1 MPKIVDTRYT
11 QDRELS
17 WLRFNERVLV
27 EAKDESVPLMERL
40 KFAAIFTSNLD
51 EFFMIRVGS
60 LCDLTLVK
68 EPHFDARTGQT
79 PDQQLSAIYQ
89 AVTPLYKM
97 RDKVV
102 DQLEK
107 RLRTCN
113 ICRMTM
119 DEMDTKERK
128 QVENWF
134 RDELQPIL
142 SPQVVDSRH
151 PFPHLSN
158 KVLNIVLRLQSDGQ
172 EALGLIPIPQSLPP
186 YFVLRERGV
195 RYILTED
202 VLLEYAKSS
211 SPPSAS
217 RARRSAPS
225 PATPTSAPRTRPMT
239 WTRTTASTCARL

>member
-17 WLRFNERVLV
+17 WLRFNERVLE

-158 KVLNIVLRLQSDGQ
+158 KVLNIVLRLQSDDQ

-202 VLLEYAKSS
+202 VLLEYAKKLFPTFSVQGKAVCS
-211 SPPSAS
+211 VTRNADISPEDEA
-217 RARRSAPS
+217 
-225 PATPTSAPRTRPMT
+225 
-239 WTRTTASTCARL
+239 

>member
-1 MPKIVDTRYT
+1 
-11 QDRELS
+11 
-17 WLRFNERVLV
+17 
-27 EAKDESVPLMERL
+27 
-40 KFAAIFTSNLD
+40 
-51 EFFMIRVGS
+51 
-60 LCDLTLVK
+60 
-68 EPHFDARTGQT
+68 
-79 PDQQLSAIYQ
+79 
-89 AVTPLYKM
+89 M

-113 ICRMTM
+113 ICRMTLE
-119 DEMDTKERK
+119 EMDTKERK

-186 YFVLRERGV
+186 YFVLRETGPAVHPHRGRAAGV
-195 RYILTED
+195 RP
-202 VLLEYAKSS
+202 KSS

-217 RARRSAPS
+217 RARRCCSVTRNARHQP
-225 PATPTSAPRTRPMT
+225 PRTRPTT